1 MAPKALERLKRL
13 GSPVLKGV
21 GIALLYLLANL
32 SPLSAANPRD
42 VVINEVAWMGTAAS
56 SYDEWIELYN
66 NTDEA
71 IDLTGWKLI
80 QKDGP
85 EYAIPLFGVIPPR
98 GFFLLERGDGS
109 VNNIPADQV
118 YNKASASLL
127 RDEGEM
133 LLLIAPDGTIVDT
146 VNGDG
151 GPWPAGVKAT
161 RSTMERID
169 PLAPDSDKN
178 WCTNDGVHRNGHDA
192 NGDPINGTPKAR
204 NSCTNKPPIADAGPD
219 QTVKVGHT
227 VQLDGSG
234 SSDPDGDPLSYSWSF
249 ISKPAGSG
257 AALSNPSLV
266 NPTFVA
272 DIVGDYILEL
282 VVRDDRGGTASDQ
295 VVITAVANQP
305 PTAGFSYS
313 PRAPTTCEEVQFT
326 DASADQDGRLVA
338 WAWAFGDGATSAE
351 RNPRH
356 RYREPGAY
364 TVTLTVWDDDSA
376 SDAASKELRVSL
388 EEGDVDNDCER
399 TVKDAVLA
407 AKFALELLSP
417 EEEQNEAADV
427 VPPCGAIDVRDVVRI
442 AEVALGI
449 KGEEVFICEGGSGL
463 GQGASLAS
471 APRPAARLYL
481 GSVVIP
487 SGGRASIKLSTDV
500 ALEGLQLG
508 PEGGLSFD
516 PRVVQIRAVRGIP
529 PYEVLASEIDNRAGR
544 AKLMMLALGEP
555 RGGEI
560 IELEAEAVGREG
572 ESSIIKLIPDIA
584 ISPGGEVELEPAE
597 ARLTVGREGPLKVE
611 RILSFPNPVRG
622 QGVRFAIEGQGI
634 KELQVRVYD
643 LSGREIFNSGWV
655 AGMSFEWKLMSSRG
669 QPVANGLYLY
679 VVAVRGFGKDEM
691 AQSGVRKLVVLR

>member
-56 SYDEWIELYN
+56 SWDEWIELYN
-66 NTDEA
+66 TTSSTIN
-71 IDLTGWKLI
+71 LTGWRIDFINSSREPIDLSSLESI
-80 QKDGP
+80 GP
-85 EYAIPLFGVIPPR
+85 YEYL
-98 GFFLLERGDGS
+98 LLER
-109 VNNIPADQV
+109 A
-118 YNKASASLL
+118 
-127 RDEGEM
+127 E
-133 LLLIAPDGTIVDT
+133 
-146 VNGDG
+146 
-151 GPWPAGVKAT
+151 KAT
-161 RSTMERID
+161 DITADLVYGGSRMSNSGEHLQLKDGKGDIIDEIDCSTGWFAGTSSPDYRSMERID
-169 PLAPDSDKN
+169 PLVPGGDEN

-192 NGDPINGTPKAR
+192 NSKPINGTPKAR

-219 QTVKVGHT
+219 QTAKVGHT

-272 DIVGDYILEL
+272 DIAGDYILEL

-364 TVTLTVWDDDSA
+364 TVTLTVWDDDGA
-376 SDAASKELRVSL
+376 SDAASKELRASL

-399 TVKDAVLA
+399 TVKDTVLA
-407 AKFALELLSP
+407 AKFALGLLSP

-463 GQGASLAS
+463 GQRASLAS

-481 GSVVIP
+481 DSVVIP

-529 PYEVLASEIDNRAGR
+529 PYEVLASEIDNERGR
-544 AKLMMLALGEP
+544 AKFIALAMGEP

-560 IELEAEAVGREG
+560 IELEVEAVGREG

-584 ISPGGEVELEPAE
+584 ISPRGEVELEPAE
-597 ARLTVGREGPLKVE
+597 ARLTVAREGPLKVE

-655 AGMSFEWKLMSSRG
+655 AGMSFEWKLFSSRG

-679 VVAVRGFGKDEM
+679 VVAVRGFGRNEM
-691 AQSGVRKLVVLR
+691 VQSGVRKLVVLR

>member
-1 MAPKALERLKRL
+1 
-13 GSPVLKGV
+13 
-21 GIALLYLLANL
+21 
-32 SPLSAANPRD
+32 
-42 VVINEVAWMGTAAS
+42 MGTAAS

-71 IDLTGWKLI
+71 IDLTGWKLEAA
-80 QKDGP
+80 DGTP
-85 EYAIPLFGVIPPR
+85 SIMLFGIIPAR
-98 GFFLLERGDGS
+98 GFFLLERTNDDTVKDIRADLIYGNDGPS
-109 VNNIPADQV
+109 WALKN
-118 YNKASASLL
+118 
-127 RDEGEM
+127 EGEI
-133 LLLIAPDGTIVDT
+133 LYLKDPSNTIIDT
-146 VNGDG
+146 ANGDG
-151 GPWPAGVKAT
+151 GPWPAGTAAGGKPPYA
-161 RSTMERID
+161 TMERID

-192 NGDPINGTPKAR
+192 NSKPINGTPKAR

-407 AKFALELLSP
+407 AKFALGLLSP

-463 GQGASLAS
+463 GQRASLAS

-481 GSVVIP
+481 GSIVIP

-529 PYEVLASEIDNRAGR
+529 PYEVLASEIDNRSGR

-597 ARLTVGREGPLKVE
+597 ARLTVAREGPLKVE